1 MEGVP
6 GDEMQVDEEAKIAGM
21 DVEEYKQESIKN
33 RLEMDIGPQV
43 GTEEELSRAMNY
55 ESKSSSPMDGDEGDG
70 GKESEPKWLDEQ
82 INLEIRR
89 NIYHIFKMFYSVGP
103 EHESTPIIDLKINF
117 ALTILLLLGFN
128 FFIKLIEFLKGQL
141 EADQSSTE
149 ELFLFNQSHDLQGL
163 IRPHEDS
170 DNVEDQTLRGY
181 LRGLLI
187 QEQRALWENLKGEG
201 DLKTMKHHT
210 SSGRSELMTEYTDME
225 KNLMEF
231 KEDLEKSNQP
241 GQQAISDN
249 LVSFMNN
256 GVAFLKEYR
265 SKYRRS
271 VNTTIFASNYRA
283 NLDTSDRTGPPPF
296 RKAME
301 ELKVRS
307 AVPEIKRIFGTGD
320 ILAGNIFELFLIYNS
335 LAPKFKLSFTTSL
348 KPTSS
353 AAELRKSNVMELEKE
368 RRDIQKQL
376 KELKVKD
383 GPEYTELLGSLD
395 KTERKLKELEK
406 VTMTYRDTLP
416 VYFGVAST
424 ELYNFIMDEGMIGM
438 FPDPRGNVDLRTGK
452 LKLVPLRYVVEQE
465 LIEYREINER
475 KLDLEGEIGGKN
487 TEDLLSGPH
496 TSEGVGAYHKD
507 NRLRYFAGIVKKY
520 TGKTYLE
527 WRELHAKSLNEK
539 KRAAEPSAAQ
549 LPGKKAKKA
558 KKAKKTAAFGKKKKK
573 KKKKP
578 IQTKK
583 QKKPS
588 KRETKAQRSRR
599 LRKQRES
606 RKRKQKKNEKKS
618 KKRNRTNRKKN
629 DRTIRIGDSVEI
641 HYN

>member
-1 MEGVP
+1 
-6 GDEMQVDEEAKIAGM
+6 M
-21 DVEEYKQESIKN
+21 DA
-33 RLEMDIGPQV
+33 D
-43 GTEEELSRAMNY
+43 
-55 ESKSSSPMDGDEGDG
+55 DG
-70 GKESEPKWLDEQ
+70 GKTSEPKWQDEQ

-103 EHESTPIIDLKINF
+103 KDESTPIIDLKINF

-128 FFIKLIEFLKGQL
+128 FFIQLIEFLIGQL
-141 EADQSSTE
+141 NSDQSSTE
-149 ELFLFNQSHDLQGL
+149 DLFLSDQSNHLEGL
-163 IRPHEDS
+163 IRSHEDS
-170 DNVEDQTLRGY
+170 DDVEDPELRKE
-181 LRGLLI
+181 LRELLI
-187 QEQRALWENLKGEG
+187 QEKQALWD
-201 DLKTMKHHT
+201 DLKYEGIMKHHT
-210 SSGRSELMTEYTDME
+210 LPGRSELMTEYTDME
-225 KNLMEF
+225 KNLRGF
-231 KEDLEKSNQP
+231 KGHLEERNQR
-241 GQQAISDN
+241 GQLAISEN

-283 NLDTSDRTGPPPF
+283 NLDTSDRASPPF

-301 ELKVRS
+301 ELGDPLSGSIV
-307 AVPEIKRIFGTGD
+307 EIKEIFGTGN
-320 ILAGNIFELFLIYNS
+320 ILTDIFELFLIYNL

-353 AAELRKSNVMELEKE
+353 AAELRKSNFMELEKE
-368 RRDIQKQL
+368 RQDIQKQL
-376 KELKVKD
+376 EELKVKE
-383 GPEYTELLGSLD
+383 GQEYTELLGSLA
-395 KTERKLKELEK
+395 KTKRELKELEN

-416 VYFGVAST
+416 VYFGVPRSD
-424 ELYNFIMDEGMIGM
+424 LYNFIMDEGMKRRV
-438 FPDPRGNVDLRTGK
+438 PDPHGNVDLRTGK
-452 LKLVPLRYVVEQE
+452 LKLVPLRYIAEQE

-475 KLDLEGEIGGKN
+475 KLDLEGKNAGKN
-487 TEDLLSGPH
+487 TEDLLPGPH
-496 TSEGVGAYHKD
+496 TSEGVGPHHRDK
-507 NRLRYFAGIVKKY
+507 RSKFFRGIVKKY

-527 WRELHAKSLNEK
+527 WRKLYAESLNEK

-558 KKAKKTAAFGKKKKK
+558 AFGKKKKK

-583 QKKPS
+583 QKKKPS

-618 KKRNRTNRKKN
+618 KKKNRTNRKKN

>member
-21 DVEEYKQESIKN
+21 DVEEYKKESIKN

-128 FFIKLIEFLKGQL
+128 FFIKLIEFLIGQL
-141 EADQSSTE
+141 NPDQSSTE
-149 ELFLFNQSHDLQGL
+149 DLFLSDQSHDLEGL
-163 IRPHEDS
+163 IRPPEDS
-170 DNVEDQTLRGY
+170 DDGEDQKLRTE
-181 LRGLLI
+181 LRELLI
-187 QEQRALWENLKGEG
+187 QEKRALWENLKGEG

-383 GPEYTELLGSLD
+383 GPEYTELLGSLA
-395 KTERKLKELEK
+395 KTERKLKELKK
-406 VTMTYRDTLP
+406 VTMTYRDILP
-416 VYFGVAST
+416 PYFEIPTSLYDYIMKYGFGKDRYNVEKQLKEYKESHESELEMELDGIEGDDVLEEDGV
-424 ELYNFIMDEGMIGM
+424 
-438 FPDPRGNVDLRTGK
+438 
-452 LKLVPLRYVVEQE
+452 
-465 LIEYREINER
+465 
-475 KLDLEGEIGGKN
+475 
-487 TEDLLSGPH
+487 LLGPY
-496 TSEGVGAYHKD
+496 TSEGFGPHFKD
-507 NRLRYFAGIVKKY
+507 SPKLKFFRKIVKDLTKKEY
-520 TGKTYLE
+520 RQWAVE
-527 WRELHAKSLNEK
+527 WN
-539 KRAAEPSAAQ
+539 Q
-549 LPGKKAKKA
+549 WMQKKAKVIGRKPKPKTMSN
-558 KKAKKTAAFGKKKKK
+558 KKGPKIGKGSGFRKKK

-618 KKRNRTNRKKN
+618 KKKNRTNRKKN